1 MNILITGGAGFIGS
15 SLALDL
21 IGRGHTVRI
30 LDNLSP
36 QIHGKNPESS
46 PTYAKIRDKVDVIIG
61 DVTRLEDW
69 KKALPNMEC
78 VVHLA
83 AETGT
88 GQSMYQA
95 HRYMDVNVSGT
106 AHLLDLLST
115 EGADVKRMIIA
126 SSRAIYGEGKYVDSE
141 GEVHF
146 PTSRQAAD
154 LQQGIFNPTHH
165 GEALRSVPTT
175 EDCPFAPGSI
185 YGLSK
190 QVQEQMVLMAAKT
203 RGISAFALRYQNVYG
218 PGQSLQNP
226 YTGIISIFSKLLLA
240 NSPINI
246 FEDGLESRDF
256 VYINDVVAATRAAIE
271 HNNDTEV
278 ASVNV
283 GNGIATSVMGVALIL
298 KKLYNSTS
306 ELNVTGNYRLGDIRH
321 NTADIAK
328 AKELLAY
335 TPQTTIETGLQHFA
349 AWVNTQQVTND
360 GGYERSLSELKE
372 KGLLK

>member
-21 IGRGHTVRI
+21 IGRGHKVRI

-36 QIHGKNPESS
+36 QIHGKNPDLS
-46 PTYAKIRDKVDVIIG
+46 PTYCKVKDQVEVIIG
-61 DVTRLEDW
+61 DVTQLEDW
-69 KKALPNMEC
+69 KKALPNIEC

-88 GQSMYQA
+88 GQSMYEA

-106 AHLLDLLST
+106 AHLLDLLSE
-115 EGADVKRMIIA
+115 EGAAVKRMIIA
-126 SSRAIYGEGKYVDSE
+126 SSRAIYGEGKYVDNE
-141 GEVHF
+141 GVVHF
-146 PTSRQAAD
+146 PASRQEAD

-349 AWVNTQQVTND
+349 AWVSTQQVIND

>member
-1 MNILITGGAGFIGS
+1 MKILITGGAGFIGS

-21 IGRGHTVRI
+21 ISRGHTVRV

-36 QIHGKNPESS
+36 QIHGDDHSVS
-46 PTYAKIRDKVDVIIG
+46 PTLLRIKDKVDLVIG
-61 DVTRLEDW
+61 DVRNREDW
-69 KKALPNMEC
+69 QKVLPEMEC

-106 AHLLDLLST
+106 ANLLDLLST
-115 EGADVKRMIIA
+115 EGAAVKRMIIA
-126 SSRAIYGEGKYVDSE
+126 SSRAIYGEGKYVDQSDNI
-141 GEVHF
+141 HF
-146 PTSRQAAD
+146 PTSRQEAD
-154 LQQGIFNPTHH
+154 LQQGIFNPTYN
-165 GEALRSVPTT
+165 GEPLQSIPTT

-256 VYINDVVAATRAAIE
+256 VYINDVVAATCAAIE
-271 HNNDTEV
+271 NSDDV
-278 ASVNV
+278 AVESINV
-283 GNGIATSVMGVALIL
+283 GNGIATSVMAVALIL
-298 KKLYNSTS
+298 KKLYNSSS
-306 ELNVTGNYRLGDIRH
+306 ELNITGNYRLGDIRH

-335 TPQTTIETGLQHFA
+335 TPQTTIETGLQHFVE
-349 AWVNTQQVTND
+349 WVCTQQVTND